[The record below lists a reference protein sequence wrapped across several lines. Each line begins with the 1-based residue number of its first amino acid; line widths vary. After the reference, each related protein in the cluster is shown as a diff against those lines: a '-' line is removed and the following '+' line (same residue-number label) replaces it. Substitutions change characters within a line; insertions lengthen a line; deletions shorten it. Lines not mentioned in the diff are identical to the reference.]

1 LEEEAEKKEKK
12 AFRRGV
18 ATSMERLSYAS
29 VQDSLRLARKQ
40 ALELEIKWLDATNE
54 RRKEAHKKM
63 LDLEKANVKELKK
76 HVDFMNTKLQTEM
89 SANGGDEDEEQRT
102 GFKR

>member
-1 LEEEAEKKEKK
+1 MEEEAEKKEKK

-54 RRKEAHKKM
+54 RRKEAYKKM
-63 LDLEKANVKELKK
+63 LGLEKANVKELKK

-89 SANGGDEDEEQRT
+89 STNGGDEDEE
-102 GFKR
+102 